1 MSTDDRILDAA
12 MRVFEEVGL
21 RGATTR
27 RIAEEAGVNEVTLF
41 RRFGSKEQLMLEAM
55 RRTEEGHVPLPEH
68 PVEPAREL
76 LTWCRDRVEALQRKR
91 LLIRSTMNEIDA
103 HPEVCAAAHRKP
115 IQVFNELAA
124 YLERVRAAGL
134 GCGEWDAHLAARML
148 MGSLF
153 AEAVFRPVIPEE
165 VPRTPVEITDCFVEL
180 FVRAIGARP
189 LVPSR
194 DPSEG
199 TSK

>member
-55 RRTEEGHVPLPEH
+55 RRSDEGHMPLPEN
-68 PVEPAREL
+68 PAEPAREL
-76 LTWCRDRVEALQRKR
+76 QTWCRARVESLQRKR
-91 LLIRSTMNEIDA
+91 LLIRSTMTEMEA
-103 HPEVCAAAHRKP
+103 HPEICAAAHSKP
-115 IQVFNELAA
+115 IAVFSELAA
-124 YLERVRAAGL
+124 YLQRVRSAGL
-134 GCGEWDAHLAARML
+134 CDGGWDADLAARML

-153 AEAVFRPVIPEE
+153 AEAVMRPAMPDEA
-165 VPRTPVEITDCFVEL
+165 PRTPLEITDCFVEL
-180 FVRAIGARP
+180 FVRAIGAAP

-194 DPSEG
+194 DIPEG
-199 TSK
+199 TPK